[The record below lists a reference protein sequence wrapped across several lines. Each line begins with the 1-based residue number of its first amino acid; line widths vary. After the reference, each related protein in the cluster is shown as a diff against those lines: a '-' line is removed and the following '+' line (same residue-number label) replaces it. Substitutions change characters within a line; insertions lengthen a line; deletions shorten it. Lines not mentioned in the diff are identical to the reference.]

1 MLRNADRRARQ
12 DPRENRGPG
21 NSLRVREAGGLEWF
35 FPNLLLFI
43 PLLPPRLLPRFCG
56 SGPILA
62 VLVLPLPF
70 SFALRR
76 ALCLSLWANRVTVW
90 AIRAHI
96 TVKVRGPIEPAGNG
110 RFIAIRSLLRLRH

>member
-12 DPRENRGPG
+12 DPREDRGPG

-43 PLLPPRLLPRFCG
+43 PLLPRLLPRLCG
-56 SGPILA
+56 SSSILA
-62 VLVLPLPF
+62 VLVFPFPF

-76 ALCLSLWANRVTVW
+76 ALGLGLRANCVTVR

-96 TVKVRGPIEPAGNG
+96 TVKVRGPEETAGNG
-110 RFIAIRSLLRLRH
+110 